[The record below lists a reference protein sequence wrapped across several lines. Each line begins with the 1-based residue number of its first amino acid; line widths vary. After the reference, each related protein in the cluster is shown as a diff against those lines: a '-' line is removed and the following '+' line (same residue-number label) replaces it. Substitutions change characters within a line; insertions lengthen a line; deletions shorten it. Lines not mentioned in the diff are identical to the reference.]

1 MHKVRQ
7 ENQNI
12 WIGTYES
19 YKSGHRNYEQYLKKM
34 YFNIVQIMLY
44 INFNLGAIIDIA
56 ISSTE
61 FNFFL

>member
-1 MHKVRQ
+1 
-7 ENQNI
+7 
-12 WIGTYES
+12 
-19 YKSGHRNYEQYLKKM
+19 M

-61 FNFFL
+61 FHFFL